1 MGNLKTRLNSQS
13 SDESFKALFN
23 TQGVVAEGQIK
34 QLKLAELQPYP
45 NQPFRPYAE
54 ERLRELAED
63 IRQNGVL
70 CPIIVRTIALGTAQP
85 YQILAGHNR
94 VNASR
99 LAGCTDIPAIVKDVD
114 DDEAKLILV
123 NTNLNQRE
131 KLLPSEKA
139 FAYKMQLEAL
149 KRQAGQPKKNY
160 SQVGNNSFAGTSSGE
175 LAQQTG
181 ESKNQIFRYIRLT
194 YLIPPLLEMVD
205 NEALAFMVGCYLSY
219 LPEEKQLLLHNFM
232 DANELKKISMAQAEV
247 IKERKESLDGKM
259 LQLIF
264 YGDPAREKHK
274 TVACKLPVES
284 IQRYFPDL
292 KPAAIEKEL
301 VRILD
306 FYFSKG
312 N

>member
-1 MGNLKTRLNSQS
+1 MGNLKTRLNSQT
-13 SDESFKALFN
+13 SDESFNALFN

-99 LAGCTDIPAIVKDVD
+99 LAGCIDVPAIVKDVD

-139 FAYKMQLEAL
+139 FAYKMQMESMKKTAGRPSKNNLSQL
-149 KRQAGQPKKNY
+149 GTQKRSDQIIAE
-160 SQVGNNSFAGTSSGE
+160 S
-175 LAQQTG
+175 TG
-181 ESKNQIFRYIRLT
+181 ESRNQIQRYIRLT

-292 KPAAIEKEL
+292 KPTAIEKEL

-312 N
+312 D